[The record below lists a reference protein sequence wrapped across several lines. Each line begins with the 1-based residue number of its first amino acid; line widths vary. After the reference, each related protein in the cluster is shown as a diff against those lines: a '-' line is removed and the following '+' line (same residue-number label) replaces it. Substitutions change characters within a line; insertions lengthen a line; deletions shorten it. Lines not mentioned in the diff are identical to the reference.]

1 VSGRTSD
8 AVSAVRL
15 YARRVRT
22 LVLVTLIASCSQDTR
37 CYDQSDCALGTEC
50 THYQCV
56 ATTCNVPEC
65 GMQCGDAVDD
75 GCGGTMSCGVCQSL
89 DTCLSTCA
97 PDGHRLVFVTS
108 DIYVGGMI
116 GGLAGGDAICQMHAA
131 RAHFNGTFRAWLSD
145 STGTPAER
153 MVHGIGKYSTTDGVP
168 IAKGWED
175 MILGQ
180 LIHSI
185 HLDEFGQFHGGGT
198 GCHMEPTA
206 WTGTNTDG
214 TLYTGGAVDN
224 TCGNWDDVTS
234 EGMVGNTNGSGLAWS
249 LDCNVPCNYAT
260 ALYCF
265 EQ

>member
-1 VSGRTSD
+1 MV
-8 AVSAVRL
+8 
-15 YARRVRT
+15 
-22 LVLVTLIASCSQDTR
+22 ASCAQDTR
-37 CYDQSDCALGTEC
+37 CYDQSDCAAGTEC

-65 GMQCGDAVDD
+65 ATNCGDEVDD
-75 GCGGTMSCGVCQSL
+75 GCGGTMSCGVCQSA
-89 DTCLSTCA
+89 DTCRSLCA
-97 PDGHRLVFVTS
+97 ADAHRLVFVTS
-108 DIYVGGMI
+108 QIYVGGMI
-116 GGLAGGDAICQMHAA
+116 GGLDGADRLCQERAAI
-131 RAHFNGTFRAWLSD
+131 AHFNGTFRAWLSD
-145 STGTPAER
+145 STGSPSTR
-153 MVHGIGKYSTTDGVP
+153 MVHGIGKYSTPDGVP

-185 HLDEFGQFHGGGT
+185 HVDEFGQFHGGGA

-214 TLYTGGAVDN
+214 TLYTGGTLGN
-224 TCGNWDDVTS
+224 TCGNWDDLTS
-234 EGMVGNTNGSGLAWS
+234 DGMVGNTNGSALAWS
-249 LDCNVPCNYAT
+249 LDCNVPCDLAT